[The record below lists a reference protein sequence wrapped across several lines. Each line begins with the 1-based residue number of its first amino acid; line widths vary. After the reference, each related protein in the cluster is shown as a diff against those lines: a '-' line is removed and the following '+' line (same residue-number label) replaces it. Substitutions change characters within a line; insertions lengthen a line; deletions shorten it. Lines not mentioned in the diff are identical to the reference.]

1 MSSLKSLLV
10 KNTGTAALM
19 LMLCLSLGLNV
30 FLAHQAGYPR
40 KTVVVLKENMKLPSP
55 LPLLD
60 ADGKQVSLAFDDARP
75 TVIYVLSP
83 QCGWCKKNESNI
95 KTLSEA
101 ADSRFRFVGLSLDGA
116 NLKEY
121 IAAGRAP
128 FPVYQV
134 TSTEETE
141 KLGLSA
147 TPTTIVVGA
156 GAKVQKMWTGAY
168 MEQNKPE
175 IEKYFGVK
183 LPGLQEVAEAI
194 K

>member
-1 MSSLKSLLV
+1 MSWFKSFV
-10 KNTGTAALM
+10 SKNAGTAALM
-19 LMLCLSLGLNV
+19 LALCSSLGLNV

-40 KTVVVLKENMKLPSP
+40 KAVVVLKENMKLPSP

-60 ADGKQVSLAFDDARP
+60 ADGKPVSLAFDDQRP
-75 TVIYVLSP
+75 TVLYVLSP

-95 KTLSEA
+95 KTLTAA
-101 ADSRFRFVGLSLDGA
+101 ADSRFRFVGVSLNPE

-134 TSTEETE
+134 ASREEME

-147 TPTTIVVGA
+147 TPETIVVGP
-156 GAKVQKMWTGAY
+156 GAKIQKVWTGAY
-168 MEQNKPE
+168 MQQNQPE

-183 LPGLQEVAEAI
+183 LPGLQDVAEVT